1 MANPTSDAE
10 QRLQR
15 KASEV
20 VRDFG
25 PSIHQLLA
33 ELNKARLK
41 GAGRLGSAEIGRKA
55 IRWELEW
62 SAEPVSYRMHIA
74 VTLADDGQKAFVDR
88 VLVQREAS
96 APYNYQGHTP
106 TTMMK
111 QIATLDIKQ
120 IKSKLEELW
129 PR

>member
-1 MANPTSDAE
+1 MANSTSDAE
-10 QRLQR
+10 ARLQR

-20 VRDFG
+20 VRDHG
-25 PSIHQLLA
+25 PAIRQLLA
-33 ELNKARLK
+33 DLNKSRLK
-41 GAGRLGSAEIGRKA
+41 GLGRLGSAEIGRMA
-55 IRWELEW
+55 IRWELQW
-62 SAEPVSYRMHIA
+62 KADPVTYRMHIA

-96 APYNYQGHTP
+96 APYDFQGHTP

-111 QIATLDIKQ
+111 QIATLNVKE